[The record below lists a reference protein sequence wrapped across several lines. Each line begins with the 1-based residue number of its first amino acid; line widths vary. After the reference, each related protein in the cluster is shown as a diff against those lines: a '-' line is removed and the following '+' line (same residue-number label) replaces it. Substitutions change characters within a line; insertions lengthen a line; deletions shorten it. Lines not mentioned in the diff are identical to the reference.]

1 MIMKHFFNGKSNS
14 HIPLHPH
21 CQRRLYCWH
30 YNLFSFHHALE
41 QEGNLKNEK
50 APALLTFQYYS
61 MECVLITVK
70 PIMSIGMNI
79 NIQ

>member
-1 MIMKHFFNGKSNS
+1 MKHFFNGKSNS

-50 APALLTFQYYS
+50 KQRY
-61 MECVLITVK
+61 
-70 PIMSIGMNI
+70 
-79 NIQ
+79 

>member
-1 MIMKHFFNGKSNS
+1 MTHIFNGKGNS

-50 APALLTFQYYS
+50 KTH
-61 MECVLITVK
+61 V
-70 PIMSIGMNI
+70 I
-79 NIQ
+79 NISILFHGMCVNNC